1 MLCSTVTHSSIA
13 VSCRG
18 VVKDFGTPSTRAR
31 ALQGVDL
38 DVHLGELTFLVGP
51 SGSGKSTL
59 ISVITGILAPDGGTV
74 EVLGV
79 NLAELGRSSLVN
91 FRGAKIGIV
100 FQQFNLFPALT
111 ALENVAVAMYAQG
124 HPVAG
129 SRASS
134 REILDDLGLS
144 NQLSKYPAQL
154 SVGEQQRV
162 ALARALVHQP
172 NLVVCDEPTAALDAA
187 SGLKAMQL
195 LRRIAVGPHRAVIV
209 VTHDDRILPFAD
221 RVAHMRDGRITHVAT
236 NKDRE
241 AA

>member
-1 MLCSTVTHSSIA
+1 MHASTVTHSSIA

-18 VVKDFGTPSTRAR
+18 VVKDFGTPSNRAL

-38 DVHLGELTFLVGP
+38 DVHLGEMTFLVGP

-59 ISVITGILAPDGGTV
+59 ISVITSILAPDGGTV
-74 EVLGV
+74 DVFGV
-79 NLAELGRSSLVN
+79 ALAELGRSSLVS

-100 FQQFNLFPALT
+100 LQQFNLFPALT
-111 ALENVAVAMYAQG
+111 ALDNVAVAMYAQG
-124 HPVAG
+124 HPPAR
-129 SRASS
+129 SRSCS

-144 NQLSKYPAQL
+144 GQLSKYPAQL

-162 ALARALVHQP
+162 ALARALVHKP
-172 NLVVCDEPTAALDAA
+172 SLVVCDEPTAALDAA
-187 SGLKAMQL
+187 SGRKAMQL
-195 LRRIAVGPHRAVIV
+195 LRRVAVEPSRAVIV

-221 RVAHMRDGRITHVAT
+221 RVAHMSDGRVTHVET
-236 NKDRE
+236 IKDRE